1 MGMIAIIM
9 LIIFYDFLMV
19 QQNFLSPQV
28 KRTVIINCQTILK
41 KLTILKNYCLL
52 LSPPPEMKI
61 LSVLAKFSWEIEIEH
76 SRSALF
82 HMKIRVSL
90 KRFVND
96 CLWQQFLDSNTPHS
110 LSNLI
115 YLNSLVTLRP
125 LTQFQP
131 KIRAINL
138 QKSAKICLT

>member
-1 MGMIAIIM
+1 MIAIIM

-76 SRSALF
+76 SRS
-82 HMKIRVSL
+82 
-90 KRFVND
+90 
-96 CLWQQFLDSNTPHS
+96 
-110 LSNLI
+110 
-115 YLNSLVTLRP
+115 VT
-125 LTQFQP
+125 
-131 KIRAINL
+131 
-138 QKSAKICLT
+138 